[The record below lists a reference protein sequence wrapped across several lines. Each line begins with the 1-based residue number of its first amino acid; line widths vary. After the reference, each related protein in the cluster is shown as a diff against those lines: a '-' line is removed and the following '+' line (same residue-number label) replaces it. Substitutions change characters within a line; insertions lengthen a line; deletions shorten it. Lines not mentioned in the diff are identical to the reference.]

1 MDELEELVKTIFNGT
16 PNDAMNCLVRY
27 IEFGDWLDDESQSA
41 EIERNSW
48 LGNGASITAISM
60 GVSLDFKMAFHP
72 SR

>member
-41 EIERNSW
+41 EIER
-48 LGNGASITAISM
+48 A
-60 GVSLDFKMAFHP
+60 DFYRYKYGRK
-72 SR
+72 S

>member
-41 EIERNSW
+41 EIERADCLRYKYGRKS
-48 LGNGASITAISM
+48 
-60 GVSLDFKMAFHP
+60 
-72 SR
+72 